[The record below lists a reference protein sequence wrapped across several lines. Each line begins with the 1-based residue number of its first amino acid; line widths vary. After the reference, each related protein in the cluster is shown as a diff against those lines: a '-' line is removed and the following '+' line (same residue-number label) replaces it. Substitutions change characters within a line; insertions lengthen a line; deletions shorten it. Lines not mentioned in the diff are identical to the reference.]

1 MQDNDCKTEYHN
13 GAELSVCFSLYI
25 VITFTVTAVTATA
38 SFLPDLQNTTQNRQ
52 TMDNKMKVK
61 QQ

>member
-1 MQDNDCKTEYHN
+1 MTAK
-13 GAELSVCFSLYI
+13 LSITMEQSGLSFSLYI
-25 VITFTVTAVTATA
+25 VITSTVTAVTATA
-38 SFLPDLQNTTQNRQ
+38 YFLPDLQNTTQNRQ